1 MDELWEIV
9 RGIPAGKVIS
19 YGQAGRMME
28 NPRTGRAVGRMM
40 ANCPAEIPWW
50 RVVAKSGLLPVGK
63 RDPNLQI
70 IQEDQLIEEGVE
82 VVNGRV
88 RAEYFMD

>member
-9 RGIPAGKVIS
+9 RAIPAGKVVS
-19 YGQAGRMME
+19 YGAAGRMMA

-40 ANCPAEIPWW
+40 ASCPTEIPWW

-63 RDPNLQI
+63 RDPNLEI
-70 IQEDQLIEEGVE
+70 IQSDQLISEGVE
-82 VVNGRV
+82 VIGGRV
-88 RAEYFMD
+88 LAEYFID